1 MNPYSLFLALHIFFG
16 SIGLFSGSLN
26 LFFKKGGK
34 RHRRIGR
41 IFVFSMIATSI
52 FALILSILKFN
63 FFLLIIGIFTI
74 YLVGTGQRYLFL
86 KKLNQDEKPK
96 LIDWILTGGMGV
108 VGIVF
113 MGWGIFLLSNEKSMG
128 WALLLF
134 GLIGLL
140 SVRKDIENYSGKSK
154 KRQYWLRA
162 HIARIVG
169 AYIASMTAFLVV
181 NQSVFPNFIPEV
193 IYWILPTFVLTPLIV
208 YWIRKF
214 AKK

>member
-26 LFFKKGGK
+26 LFLKKGGK
-34 RHRRIGR
+34 RHRRVGR

-113 MGWGIFLLSNEKSMG
+113 MGWGIFLLFNEKSMG
-128 WALLLF
+128 WAPLLF

-181 NQSVFPNFIPEV
+181 NQSFFPNFIPEV

>member
-26 LFFKKGGK
+26 LFLKKGGK
-34 RHRRIGR
+34 RHLRVGR

-113 MGWGIFLLSNEKSMG
+113 MGWGIFLLFNEKSMG

-181 NQSVFPNFIPEV
+181 NQSFFPNFIPEV

>member
-1 MNPYSLFLALHIFFG
+1 MNPYSLFLAIHIFFG

-26 LFFKKGGK
+26 LFLKKGGK
-34 RHRRIGR
+34 RRRRVGR

-113 MGWGIFLLSNEKSMG
+113 MGWGIFLLFNEKSMG

-162 HIARIVG
+162 HIARIVW

>member
-1 MNPYSLFLALHIFFG
+1 
-16 SIGLFSGSLN
+16 
-26 LFFKKGGK
+26 
-34 RHRRIGR
+34 
-41 IFVFSMIATSI
+41 
-52 FALILSILKFN
+52 
-63 FFLLIIGIFTI
+63 
-74 YLVGTGQRYLFL
+74 LVGTGQRYLFL

-113 MGWGIFLLSNEKSMG
+113 MGWGIFLLFNEKSMG

-181 NQSVFPNFIPEV
+181 NQSFFPNFIPEV

>member
-26 LFFKKGGK
+26 LFLKKGGK
-34 RHRRIGR
+34 RHRRVGR

-113 MGWGIFLLSNEKSMG
+113 MGWGIFLLFNEKSMG

-181 NQSVFPNFIPEV
+181 NQSFFPNFIPEV

>member
-26 LFFKKGGK
+26 LFLKKGGK
-34 RHRRIGR
+34 RHRRVGR

-74 YLVGTGQRYLFL
+74 YLVGTGQRYLLL

-113 MGWGIFLLSNEKSMG
+113 MGWGIFLLFNEKSMG

-181 NQSVFPNFIPEV
+181 NQSFFPNFIPEV

>member
-26 LFFKKGGK
+26 LFLKKGGK
-34 RHRRIGR
+34 RHLRVGR

-74 YLVGTGQRYLFL
+74 YLAGTGQRYLFL

-113 MGWGIFLLSNEKSMG
+113 MGWGIFLLFNEKSMG

-181 NQSVFPNFIPEV
+181 NQSFFPNFIPEV

>member
-26 LFFKKGGK
+26 LFLKKGGK
-34 RHRRIGR
+34 RHLRVGR

-52 FALILSILKFN
+52 FVLILSILKFN

-113 MGWGIFLLSNEKSMG
+113 MGWGIFLLFNEKSMG

-181 NQSVFPNFIPEV
+181 NQSFFPNFIPEV

>member
-1 MNPYSLFLALHIFFG
+1 MNPYSLFLAIHIFFG

-26 LFFKKGGK
+26 LFLKKGGK
-34 RHRRIGR
+34 RHRRVGR

-108 VGIVF
+108 IGIVF
-113 MGWGIFLLSNEKSMG
+113 MG

-134 GLIGLL
+134 GLIGLF
-140 SVRKDIENYSGKSK
+140 SVRKDLENYSEKSK

-169 AYIASMTAFLVV
+169 AYTASITAFLVV
-181 NQSVFPNFIPEV
+181 NQSVFPKFIPEV
-193 IYWILPTFVLTPLIV
+193 IYWVLPTFVLTPLIV

-214 AKK
+214 T

>member
-1 MNPYSLFLALHIFFG
+1 MNPYSLFLAIHIFFG

-26 LFFKKGGK
+26 LFLKKGGK
-34 RHRRIGR
+34 RHRRVGR

-96 LIDWILTGGMGV
+96 LIDWILTGVMGV
-108 VGIVF
+108 IGIVF
-113 MGWGIFLLSNEKSMG
+113 MGWGVFLLSNEKSMG

-134 GLIGLL
+134 GLIGLFR
-140 SVRKDIENYSGKSK
+140 VRKDIENYSGKSK

-162 HIARIVG
+162 HVVRIVG
-169 AYIASMTAFLVV
+169 AYTASMTAFLVV
-181 NQSVFPNFIPEV
+181 NQSVFPKFIPEV
-193 IYWILPTFVLTPLIV
+193 IYWVLPTFVLTPLIV

-214 AKK
+214 T

>member
-1 MNPYSLFLALHIFFG
+1 MNPYSLFLAIHIFFG

-26 LFFKKGGK
+26 LFLKKGGK
-34 RHRRIGR
+34 RHRRVGR

-113 MGWGIFLLSNEKSMG
+113 MGWGFFLLSNEKSMG

-134 GLIGLL
+134 GLIGLFR
-140 SVRKDIENYSGKSK
+140 VRKDIENYSGKSK

-162 HIARIVG
+162 HVVRIVG
-169 AYIASMTAFLVV
+169 AYTASMTAFLVV
-181 NQSVFPNFIPEV
+181 NQSVFPKFIPEV
-193 IYWILPTFVLTPLIV
+193 IYWVLPTFVLTPLIV

-214 AKK
+214 T

>member
-1 MNPYSLFLALHIFFG
+1 MNPYSLFLAIHIFFG

-26 LFFKKGGK
+26 LFLKKGGK
-34 RHRRIGR
+34 RHRRVGR

-74 YLVGTGQRYLFL
+74 YLVGTGQRYLLL

-108 VGIVF
+108 IGIVF
-113 MGWGIFLLSNEKSMG
+113 MGWGVFLLSNEKSMG

-134 GLIGLL
+134 GLIGLF
-140 SVRKDIENYSGKSK
+140 SVRKDLENYSEKSK

-169 AYIASMTAFLVV
+169 AYTASITAFLVV
-181 NQSVFPNFIPEV
+181 NQSVFPKFIPEV
-193 IYWILPTFVLTPLIV
+193 IYWVLPTFVLTPLIV

-214 AKK
+214 T